1 MRLEQYGGNIIDSGD
16 KVSPWKILLD
26 KVHNLI
32 VYLLIGSIIISFI
45 MGDVAEGIA
54 IIIAV
59 FIAVFF
65 GFFTELRAQK
75 SMEALQN
82 MIHTKVKV
90 YRSGELKEINSSD
103 LVWGDLIQ
111 IESGD
116 ALTADGRLLEST
128 NFSVMEASLTGES
141 QPVDK
146 DAEFISEEKLSL
158 GDRIN
163 QVFAGTA
170 ATRGTGK
177 AVVTHTG
184 MKTEVGKISKM
195 MKEGKESGSPLDRE
209 LHKMG
214 KYLIIFAAI
223 SAVIVAGLGILRGD
237 PAGDIIHIALILAV
251 SAIPEAMPAVST
263 MTLARGMK
271 QMAKRDAL
279 VKTLSSVETLGSTG
293 VICSDK
299 TGTMTENEMTV
310 TEIFLKDGKS
320 YKVKGLGYDPEG
332 SILEDGKEIQPEGL
346 LKDFILSGILNNEA
360 VLEEEEG
367 EYKVNG
373 DPTDGALLILGKK
386 QALILWINLRKSGR
400 FLLIRKINIWLPH
413 SR

>member
-1 MRLEQYGGNIIDSGD
+1 M
-16 KVSPWKILLD
+16 
-26 KVHNLI
+26 
-32 VYLLIGSIIISFI
+32 
-45 MGDVAEGIA
+45 
-54 IIIAV
+54 
-59 FIAVFF
+59 
-65 GFFTELRAQK
+65 
-75 SMEALQN
+75 
-82 MIHTKVKV
+82 
-90 YRSGELKEINSSD
+90 
-103 LVWGDLIQ
+103 
-111 IESGD
+111 
-116 ALTADGRLLEST
+116 
-128 NFSVMEASLTGES
+128 
-141 QPVDK
+141 
-146 DAEFISEEKLSL
+146 
-158 GDRIN
+158 
-163 QVFAGTA
+163 
-170 ATRGTGK
+170 
-177 AVVTHTG
+177 
-184 MKTEVGKISKM
+184 
-195 MKEGKESGSPLDRE
+195 
-209 LHKMG
+209 
-214 KYLIIFAAI
+214 
-223 SAVIVAGLGILRGD
+223 
-237 PAGDIIHIALILAV
+237 

-386 QALILWINLRKSGR
+386 QALILWINLRKSDQ
-400 FLLIRKINIWLPH
+400 FLLIRKINIWLPP
-413 SR
+413 SK